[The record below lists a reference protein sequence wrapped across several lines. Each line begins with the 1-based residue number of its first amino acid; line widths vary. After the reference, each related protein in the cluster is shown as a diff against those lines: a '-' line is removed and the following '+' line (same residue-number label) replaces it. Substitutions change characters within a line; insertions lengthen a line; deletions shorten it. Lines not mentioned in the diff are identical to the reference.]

1 MEDQLLFKEQEES
14 DHEEEDLDI
23 EDEGGMETDG
33 GIDTLLHLLSIITHG
48 GTPIIG

>member
-1 MEDQLLFKEQEES
+1 MEDRLWFKEQEES
-14 DHEEEDLDI
+14 DPEEEDQDI

-33 GIDTLLHLLSIITHG
+33 DIDTLLHLLYIITHG